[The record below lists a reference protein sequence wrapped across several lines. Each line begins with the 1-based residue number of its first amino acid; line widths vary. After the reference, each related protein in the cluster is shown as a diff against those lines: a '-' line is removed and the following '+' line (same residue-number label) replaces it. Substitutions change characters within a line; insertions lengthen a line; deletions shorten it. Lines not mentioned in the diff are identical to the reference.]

1 VIEQGSLSVDAG
13 DDEGLVG
20 YLSVLELLGGMES
33 FVTWLTWF
41 DRFLLFVISEE
52 VHQVV
57 TPLK

>member
-1 VIEQGSLSVDAG
+1 VIEQGSLSVNAG

-20 YLSVLELLGGMES
+20 YLTVLELLGGMES

-41 DRFLLFVISEE
+41 DGFLLFVISEE